1 VSGVLAGFDRLA
13 ILPAGIFEMGIV
25 MRVTILAVGDKLPGW
40 ADVAT
45 AEYLKRM
52 PREARVDLVAVKP
65 EKRGGQS
72 ALTLKQAEAS
82 RLLEKLPAGCR
93 LVALD
98 EHGRQ
103 VTTRELADLMARWM
117 ASGQDTCLVIGGADG
132 LAPAILEKAEST
144 LALSRLTLPHAF
156 ARVLL
161 AEQLYRAVSLL
172 NNHPYHR
179 E

>member
-1 VSGVLAGFDRLA
+1 MKLTLLS
-13 ILPAGIFEMGIV
+13 
-25 MRVTILAVGDKLPGW
+25 VGDKLPAW
-40 ADVAT
+40 ANAAV

-52 PREARVDLVAVKP
+52 PREARVDLVEIKP
-65 EKRGGQS
+65 EKRAGQS
-72 ALTLKQAEAS
+72 ADSIKAIEAA
-82 RLLEKLPAGCR
+82 RLLDKLPAGSR

-98 EHGRQ
+98 EHGRAAS
-103 VTTRELADLMARWM
+103 TRELADLLARWM
-117 ASGQDTCLVIGGADG
+117 AEGRDVALVIGGADG
-132 LAPAILEKAEST
+132 LAPSLLDQAELKLS
-144 LALSRLTLPHAF
+144 LSRLTLPHAL

>member
-1 VSGVLAGFDRLA
+1 MKLTL
-13 ILPAGIFEMGIV
+13 
-25 MRVTILAVGDKLPGW
+25 LAVGDKLPAW
-40 ADVAT
+40 AEAAT

-52 PREARVDLVAVKP
+52 PREARVELVAIKP
-65 EKRGGQS
+65 EKRAGQS
-72 ALTLKQAEAS
+72 ADTIKATEAA
-82 RLLEKLPAGCR
+82 RLRDKLPAGNR

-103 VTTRELADLMARWM
+103 VSTRELADLLARWL
-117 ASGQDTCLVIGGADG
+117 ADGRDVTLVMGGADG
-132 LAPAILEKAEST
+132 LAPALLDLAET
-144 LALSRLTLPHAF
+144 KLALSRLTLPHAL

>member
-1 VSGVLAGFDRLA
+1 MRL
-13 ILPAGIFEMGIV
+13 
-25 MRVTILAVGDKLPGW
+25 TILAVGDKMPGW
-40 ADVAT
+40 AEEAT

-52 PREARVDLVAVKP
+52 PREARVELVTVKP
-65 EKRGGQS
+65 EKRAGQS
-72 ALTLKQAEAS
+72 PDSLKQAEAA
-82 RLLEKLPAGCR
+82 RLLDKLPAGAR

-103 VTTRELADLMARWM
+103 VTTRELSDLLARWM
-117 ASGQDTCLVIGGADG
+117 ESGQDTCLVIGGADG
-132 LAPAILEKAEST
+132 LAPTILERAEST
-144 LALSRLTLPHAF
+144 LALSRLTLPHAM

>member
-1 VSGVLAGFDRLA
+1 VKL
-13 ILPAGIFEMGIV
+13 
-25 MRVTILAVGDKLPGW
+25 TILAVGDKLPRW
-40 ADVAT
+40 ADEAT
-45 AEYLKRM
+45 AEYIKRM
-52 PREARVDLVAVKP
+52 PREARVELIAVKP
-65 EKRGGQS
+65 EKRASQS
-72 ALTLKQAEAS
+72 AQTIKQAEAD
-82 RLLEKLPAGCR
+82 RLLEKLPSGCR

-103 VTTRELADLMARWM
+103 VTTRELADLLRRWM
-117 ASGQDTCLVIGGADG
+117 ESGQDACLVIGGADG
-132 LAPAILEKAEST
+132 LAPALLDKAEVT